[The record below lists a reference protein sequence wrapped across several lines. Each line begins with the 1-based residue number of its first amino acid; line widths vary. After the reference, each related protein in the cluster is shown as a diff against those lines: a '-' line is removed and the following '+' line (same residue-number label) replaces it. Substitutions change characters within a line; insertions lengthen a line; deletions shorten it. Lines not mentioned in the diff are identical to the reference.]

1 MVLSAGAS
9 SAAEEHLE
17 RLLEEASHAHEALD
31 RLMSNRPAPQ
41 NSPPADTS
49 TSVTA
54 QLVRATVD
62 AIHAG
67 SQPPPELFGGVSS
80 RSRLPLVTSEA
91 DERSRPRLQLAHR
104 HDPELSIDVSSSGP
118 LPSSSA
124 PDRTF
129 RMMVRLRR
137 ELKEAHSSIRELRLE
152 NDALRGALDHQRSSL
167 RTESELRLQL
177 EEARRAAV
185 EMESTRAV
193 EQRAMADL
201 NFFLRESE
209 AERERLR
216 TLLQGTVHHSPS

>member
-1 MVLSAGAS
+1 
-9 SAAEEHLE
+9 
-17 RLLEEASHAHEALD
+17 
-31 RLMSNRPAPQ
+31 
-41 NSPPADTS
+41 
-49 TSVTA
+49 
-54 QLVRATVD
+54 
-62 AIHAG
+62 
-67 SQPPPELFGGVSS
+67 
-80 RSRLPLVTSEA
+80 
-91 DERSRPRLQLAHR
+91 
-104 HDPELSIDVSSSGP
+104 
-118 LPSSSA
+118 
-124 PDRTF
+124 
-129 RMMVRLRR
+129 MMVRLRR